1 MTARGD
7 PLTDAYMALGLSRE
21 FAAAIASGQD
31 ADAIIKT
38 WKADWRGDLTGN
50 HPAIKAVLNGNATP
64 EQAKSLIEAADEH
77 PDLVQLVA
85 HGTKTLQWV
94 AAVLDG
100 FRGYHPAVKAIIGG
114 ADPGVA
120 ANFLDL
126 KVTKGTLDIIRKG
139 GTPIAPIDSIIN
151 DIDKNI
157 RRARSE
163 FKSMN
168 AEQKK
173 KIIKGFRI
181 RVAGSQQVKIERYG
195 RFLDLISQVCKN
207 SVDPVLEISGPYVD
221 EQAKP
226 RECNNC
232 GLHPDWIEKVRG
244 TSAWKCRGC
253 GRRDFLYLKVKRLV
267 DITEPENFDS
277 IASALSIPIS
287 YSRKEKLAE
296 LRSMAGKLKL
306 PLMISQRN
314 GKISRIT
321 KYSLFSSKPVQ
332 KSDFRKS

>member
-1 MTARGD
+1 MTARAD
-7 PLTDAYMALGLSRE
+7 PLTDAYVALGLSRE

-31 ADAIIKT
+31 ADAIIET
-38 WKADWRGDLTGN
+38 WKADWRGDLTGK

-77 PDLVQLVA
+77 PDLVLLVA
-85 HGTKTLQWV
+85 EGTKTLQWV
-94 AAVLDG
+94 AAVLKG
-100 FRGYHPAVKAIIGG
+100 FRSHHPAVTAIIGG

-126 KVTKGTLDIIRKG
+126 KVAKSTLDIIRKG
-139 GTPIAPIDSIIN
+139 GAPIAPIDSIIN

-157 RRARSE
+157 RRAMSD

-173 KIIKGFRI
+173 KILKASRI
-181 RVAGSQQVKIERYG
+181 RVKGSQQVKIERYG

-207 SVDPVLEISGPYVD
+207 SEDPALSISGPHVN
-221 EQAKP
+221 EQKCP
-226 RECNNC
+226 QICNNC
-232 GLHPDWIEKVRG
+232 KG
-244 TSAWKCRGC
+244 TSFYRGYYKWEC
-253 GRRDFLYLKVKRLV
+253 NGCSSSDFSQPKVQRFS
-267 DITEPENFDS
+267 DITKSENFDS
-277 IASALSIPIS
+277 ITSALSIPAS

-296 LRSMAGKLKL
+296 LRRMAKKFKL

-314 GKISRIT
+314 GKISRTT
-321 KYSLFSSKPVQ
+321 KYNKGSSKPKQ